1 MGSLKLIL
9 LTVIFCVGLTCNVSA
24 RVQTRG
30 QKAQNLLNEK
40 EAAKQNND
48 KFETLSKMQGSSD
61 TKKRTLLGE
70 NLMEV
75 SDDDDEDTSAEG
87 SGDMT
92 NEKDSSE
99 LKEDEDDDYDLEDE
113 DYEDDED
120 IYDDEVRLKLH

>member
-9 LTVIFCVGLTCNVSA
+9 LTVIFCVGLTCNVRA

-70 NLMEV
+70 NLMEIP
-75 SDDDDEDTSAEG
+75 DEDDEDISGEG
-87 SGDMT
+87 SGDAK

-99 LKEDEDDDYDLEDE
+99 LKEKDDDDDYYLDEE

-120 IYDDEVRLKLH
+120 IYDDEVEL